1 MADISAQDVA
11 ALRKATGAGMM
22 DCKQALEASEGDLD
36 SAMDWLRAKGLGKAG
51 KLGEREATEGA
62 VDAIVDGADGNG
74 TGGQVGVIVEVNCNT
89 DFVAKGAEF
98 TGMVSRLAELVAT
111 RGDGDVAALPFEGS
125 TVGETLQQLAAKL
138 GENVTLGRVVRFET
152 GAEGVIDAYKHVQ
165 NDRGT
170 IGVLVELGGV
180 DANDPESLAV
190 AHEIALHVSFAAP
203 AYLTREEVPES
214 VLERERA
221 VIEEKSRNEG
231 VPEAKLQ
238 GAVQG
243 RLNAFY
249 RDVVLLEQPSVKDP
263 KVSIKQLLAGLGA
276 DAAIR
281 RFARVKVGEE

>member
-22 DCKQALEASEGDLD
+22 DCKQALESSDGDLD
-36 SAMDWLRAKGLGKAG
+36 TAMDWLRAKGLGKAG
-51 KLGEREATEGA
+51 KLGEREANEGA
-62 VDAIVDGADGNG
+62 VEALVDGN
-74 TGGQVGVIVEVNCNT
+74 VGVIVEVNCNT
-89 DFVAKGAEF
+89 DFVAKGADF
-98 TGMVSRLAELVAT
+98 TGT
-111 RGDGDVAALPFEGS
+111 VAALAKLVASNGETDIVSLPVEGS

-152 GAEGVIDAYKHVQ
+152 GADGVLDAYKHIQ

-180 DANDPESLAV
+180 EAGNAEAQAV

-203 AYLTREEVPES
+203 GYLTREEVPAA
-214 VLERERA
+214 VLDRERA

-249 RDVVLLEQPSVKDP
+249 KDVVLLEQPSVKDP
-263 KVSIKQLLAGLGA
+263 KVSIGKLVESLGA
-276 DAAIR
+276 GASVR
-281 RFARVKVGEE
+281 RFARVKVGED

>member
-22 DCKQALEASEGDLD
+22 DCKQALESSEGDLD
-36 SAMDWLRAKGLGKAG
+36 AAMDWLRAKGLGKAG

-62 VDAIVDGADGNG
+62 VDAIVDGN
-74 TGGQVGVIVEVNCNT
+74 VGVVVEVNCNT

-111 RGDGDVAALPFEGS
+111 RGEADVAALPFDGS
-125 TVGETLQQLAAKL
+125 TVAETLQQLAAKL

-180 DANDPESLAV
+180 DRANPEALAV

-263 KVSIKQLLAGLGA
+263 KVSIEQLLAGLGA
-276 DAAIR
+276 DATIR

>member
-11 ALRKATGAGMM
+11 ALRRATGAGMM
-22 DCKQALEASEGDLD
+22 DCKQALESSEGDLD

-51 KLGEREATEGA
+51 KLGEREAKEGA
-62 VDAIVDGADGNG
+62 VEALVDGD
-74 TGGQVGVIVEVNCNT
+74 VGVIVELNCNT
-89 DFVAKGAEF
+89 DFVAKGADF
-98 TGMVSRLAELVAT
+98 TGTVAALAKLVAVN
-111 RGDGDVAALPFEGS
+111 GDGDVASLPFEGA

-138 GENVTLGRVVRFET
+138 GENVSLGRVVRFES
-152 GAEGVIDAYKHVQ
+152 GNDSVLDAYRHTQ

-170 IGVLVELGGV
+170 IGVLVELAGV
-180 DANDPESLAV
+180 DSTNAEAQAV
-190 AHEIALHVSFAAP
+190 AHEVALHVSFAAP
-203 AYLTREEVPES
+203 GYLTRDEVPAA

-249 RDVVLLEQPSVKDP
+249 KDVVLLEQPSVKDP
-263 KVSIKQLLAGLGA
+263 KVTIAKLVEGLGSGA
-276 DAAIR
+276 SIR
-281 RFARVKVGEE
+281 RFARVKVGDD